1 MNKLNQK
8 PPPKNNKI
16 IKAEKVLTYE
26 NVSRLLKGRQKVL
39 NGFESKILPIGN
51 QKHGK
56 GLKILSPKQMFQRLT
71 IALAQ
76 LIAGNTFENL
86 LNKILKIVY
95 SLYQVK
101 EITKNLHNNIVNSK
115 NS

>member
-1 MNKLNQK
+1 
-8 PPPKNNKI
+8 
-16 IKAEKVLTYE
+16 
-26 NVSRLLKGRQKVL
+26 
-39 NGFESKILPIGN
+39 
-51 QKHGK
+51 
-56 GLKILSPKQMFQRLT
+56 MFQRLT

-101 EITKNLHNNIVNSK
+101 EITKNLYNNIVNSK